1 MPTQDT
7 SFNSARI
14 ASVIS
19 KAAAVSKDEK
29 ELRQQVHPL
38 LEGYL
43 REHGSDLPL
52 RFRQERML
60 ANGRIDTVF
69 NRLVLEYK
77 RPNSFTSKRK
87 VADVLTQLQIY
98 IEDLVKEERWTKQ
111 RLLGVAFDG
120 GHFVYLKFL
129 GRWIP
134 GKPIPVSPQSVE
146 EFLRYL
152 VKLTDKAALI
162 PENLIR
168 DFAIGEESKNDLAVN
183 AIQSFCKALLA
194 DHSPR
199 TRVLF
204 EQWQEQFS
212 DVHGVF
218 DQNRR
223 FDRETLRRS
232 YGFGKLDEVQ
242 LLPFFFSLETF
253 FSLLMKLLAYQVVGY
268 YLNRKIG
275 LPLAE
280 WDTHPSERFR
290 EELTKLDEGEIF
302 SRMGI
307 RNFIEGDFFGW
318 YLSDWNPSIEQALR
332 ELVKRLNQYDPET
345 IEVEPEYTRDLLKQ
359 LYQYLIPPQIRHDLG
374 EYYTPDWLAERVLN
388 QLNYGEKDKDL
399 LDKRLLDPGCGSGT
413 FLILAIKRAIAH
425 ARQKG
430 VKDAVALRKITFNIQ
445 GFDLNP
451 LAVMAARTNYLMALS
466 ELLPVKNE
474 AFRDR
479 GGELTIPVY
488 LCDSIKPPEAK
499 VVDPGTL
506 LETKKPYE
514 FKTAVGMFR
523 FAEPMVTKERL
534 QRLTPLFEDCVKRHL
549 PEQRF
554 LKRVREELDFTEA
567 EWAASEPYLKE
578 TFARL
583 SDLDAKGINGIWA
596 NILKNAF
603 APLFVGTFDLIA
615 GNPPWVNWE
624 ALPQHYR
631 DATQHLWADY
641 GLFSLKGQAARMGG
655 GKKDLSMLFTYVAID
670 KYLKHDGCL
679 GFVITQTLFKTKGA
693 GDGFR
698 RFRLG
703 QNGAPFKLEVVDDM
717 VDLQPFEAATNRTAI
732 FSARKGDETSYP
744 VQYWLWR
751 KKAEGNIDPR
761 STWNEVFEAT
771 KRFDLRACPA
781 GEGETNPWMAARR
794 PALDA
799 MKKVLGGSAYKAWS
813 GACTWLNGVYWVRI
827 TGRMGQLIQIE
838 NLHDVGKIEVTPL
851 QADIE
856 PDLVYPLLRGRD
868 IERWQATPHAFH
880 VVSQDPER
888 RTGYDESWVK
898 GHLPETYKYFE
909 AFKGLLVKRS
919 GYVKYLDGEPFYS
932 IYNVGLYTFAP
943 YKVVYKGEV
952 ATEIVAAVASKFTT
966 ELLGNKLII
975 PDQTAHF
982 IPFNNAEECHY
993 FCALLNSIQVC
1004 ALYKM
1009 FGYKHPSTF
1018 FIAGI
1023 SFPKYDPNEPL
1034 HRDLSRLSQQCHEKT
1049 TAGVPVADLEE
1060 QIDMLAAE
1068 LWGLTSEE
1076 MTAIRESLAILSPP
1090 RKKRGKQ
1097 GAATSVSEE
1106 AEEADDA

>member
-1 MPTQDT
+1 MTTRD
-7 SFNSARI
+7 SSSISARI
-14 ASVIS
+14 AGAIS
-19 KAAAVSKDEK
+19 RVAAASKDEK
-29 ELRQQVHPL
+29 ELRQRVHPL
-38 LEGYL
+38 FEGYL
-43 REHGSDLPL
+43 REHGSDLSL
-52 RFRQERML
+52 HVRQERVL
-60 ANGRIDTVF
+60 ANGRSDAVF
-69 NRLVLEYK
+69 NRLILEYK

-87 VADVLTQLQIY
+87 VADALTQLRIY

-183 AIQSFCKALLA
+183 AIQSFYKALLA

-199 TRVLF
+199 TRALF

-212 DVHGVF
+212 DVHGAF
-218 DQNRR
+218 DEKRR

-318 YLSDWNPSIEQALR
+318 YLSDWNDSIEQAVR
-332 ELVKRLNQYDPET
+332 ELVRRLNQYDPET

-413 FLILAIKRAIAH
+413 FLILAIKRALAH

-430 VKDAVALRKITFNIQ
+430 IKDAVTLRKITSNIH

-523 FAEPMVTKERL
+523 FAEPMVTKQRL
-534 QRLTPLFEDCVKRHL
+534 QRLTPLFEDCVKRRF
-549 PEQRF
+549 PEERF
-554 LKRVREELDFTEA
+554 LKRVREELDFTED
-567 EWAASEPYLKE
+567 EWVLSEPYLKE

-631 DATQHLWADY
+631 DATQHLWVDY
-641 GLFSLKGQAARMGG
+641 GLFSLKGQAARLGG
-655 GKKDLSMLFTYVAID
+655 GKKDLSMLFTYVSID
-670 KYLKHDGCL
+670 KYLRDNGCL
-679 GFVITQTLFKTKGA
+679 GFVITQTLFKTMGA

-703 QNGAPFKLEVVDDM
+703 QNGTPFNLEVVDDM
-717 VDLQPFEAATNRTAI
+717 VDLQPFEAATNRTAV
-732 FSARKGDETSYP
+732 FSARKGGQVSYP

-751 KKAEGNIDPR
+751 KKTGGNIDSR
-761 STWNEVFEAT
+761 LTWKEVFDAT
-771 KRFDLRACPA
+771 KRFDLRACPV
-781 GEGETNPWMAARR
+781 GESETSPWMAARPR
-794 PALDA
+794 ALDA
-799 MKKVLGGSAYKAWS
+799 IRKVLGKSAYKAWA
-813 GACTWLNGVYWVRI
+813 GACTWLNGIYWVRI
-827 TGRMGQLIQIE
+827 RGKKKGLIHVE
-838 NLHDVGKIEVTPL
+838 NLHEIGKIKVPLLEV
-851 QADIE
+851 DIE
-856 PDLVYPLLRGRD
+856 PELVYPLLRGRE
-868 IERWQATPHAFH
+868 IERWQAAPQVFFL
-880 VVSQDPER
+880 VPQDSEK
-888 RTGYDESWVK
+888 RTGYDEVWMTK
-898 GHLPETYKYFE
+898 HLPETYKYLE
-909 AFKGLLVKRS
+909 AFKGPLMKRS
-919 GYVKYLDGEPFYS
+919 GYVKYLNGEPFYS
-932 IYNVGLYTFAP
+932 IYNVGPYTFAP
-943 YKVVYKGEV
+943 YKVVWKEQSSEFQCAVVSTQDGKSIVPDHKVMLVPFESASEANYV
-952 ATEIVAAVASKFTT
+952 CAMLNSTISRFIVAAYAIATSQSTHILENIAIPKF
-966 ELLGNKLII
+966 E
-975 PDQTAHF
+975 PDKA
-982 IPFNNAEECHY
+982 
-993 FCALLNSIQVC
+993 
-1004 ALYKM
+1004 
-1009 FGYKHPSTF
+1009 
-1018 FIAGI
+1018 
-1023 SFPKYDPNEPL
+1023 L
-1034 HRDLSRLSQQCHEKT
+1034 HRDLSRLSEQCHEKT
-1049 TAGVPVADLEE
+1049 MAGVPIQDLEE
-1060 QIDMLAAE
+1060 QIDALAAE
-1068 LWGLTSEE
+1068 LWGMIDEE
-1076 MTAIRESLAILSPP
+1076 MTAIRESIAILSPP
-1090 RKKRGKQ
+1090 RKKRRKE
-1097 GAATSVSEE
+1097 GAVKAIP
-1106 AEEADDA
+1106 EEADEENEDDA

>member
-1 MPTQDT
+1 MTTRD
-7 SFNSARI
+7 SSSISARI
-14 ASVIS
+14 AGAIA
-19 KAAAVSKDEK
+19 KAAAASKDEK
-29 ELRQQVHPL
+29 ELRQRVHPL

-43 REHGSDLPL
+43 REHGSDLSL
-52 RFRQERML
+52 HVRQERVL
-60 ANGRIDTVF
+60 ANGRSDAVF
-69 NRLVLEYK
+69 NRLILEYK

-87 VADVLTQLQIY
+87 VADALTQLRIY

-183 AIQSFCKALLA
+183 AIQSFYKALLA

-199 TRVLF
+199 TRALF

-212 DVHGVF
+212 DVHGAF
-218 DQNRR
+218 DEKRR

-318 YLSDWNPSIEQALR
+318 YLSDWNDSIEQAVR
-332 ELVKRLNQYDPET
+332 ELVRRLNQYDPET

-413 FLILAIKRAIAH
+413 FLVLAIKRAIAH

-430 VKDAVALRKITFNIQ
+430 IKDAVTLRRITSNIH

-523 FAEPMVTKERL
+523 FAEPMVTKQRL
-534 QRLTPLFEDCVKRHL
+534 QRLTPLFEDCVKRRF
-549 PEQRF
+549 PEERF
-554 LKRVREELDFTEA
+554 LKRVREELDFTED
-567 EWAASEPYLKE
+567 EWVLSEPYLKE

-615 GNPPWVNWE
+615 GNPPWVNWS
-624 ALPQHYR
+624 ALPQSYR
-631 DATQHLWADY
+631 LAIAPLWQKY
-641 GLFSLKGQAARMGG
+641 GIFPHKGLKARLGSACDDISILM
-655 GKKDLSMLFTYVAID
+655 TYVALD
-670 KYLKHDGCL
+670 RYCNESGRL
-679 GFVITQTLFKTKGA
+679 GFVITQSVFKSA
-693 GDGFR
+693 GGGQGFR
-698 RFRLG
+698 RFQTG
-703 QNGAPFKLEVVDDM
+703 SEGPFFSIEQVDDM
-717 VDLQPFEAATNRTAI
+717 VELQPFEAATNRTAI
-732 FSARKGDETSYP
+732 FSCRKGVPTKYP
-744 VQYWLWR
+744 VPYILWR
-751 KKAEGNIDPR
+751 KKSVGRISSKLTFAEVLESTERRLLKAKPVGSSSVGPWITAHGLALEALEKVIGNGP
-761 STWNEVFEAT
+761 
-771 KRFDLRACPA
+771 
-781 GEGETNPWMAARR
+781 
-794 PALDA
+794 
-799 MKKVLGGSAYKAWS
+799 YKARVGFHS
-813 GACTWLNGVYWVRI
+813 GGANGVYWVRI
-827 TGRMGQLIQIE
+827 TGASGSSVSIE
-838 NLHDVGKIEVTPL
+838 NMHDVGKKKVERVST
-851 QADIE
+851 DIE
-856 PDLVYPLLRGRD
+856 ADLIFPAIRGRD
-868 IERWQATPHAFH
+868 VERWKSTP
-880 VVSQDPER
+880 SIYLISPQDPDR
-888 RTGYDESWVK
+888 LGSAV
-898 GHLPETYKYFE
+898 PEKELEAHWPLTFSYFNHFRHFLKARSHYKKHFE
-909 AFKGLLVKRS
+909 NA
-919 GYVKYLDGEPFYS
+919 DMPFYATF
-932 IYNVGLYTFAP
+932 NVGPYTFAP
-943 YKVVYKGEV
+943 WKVVWS
-952 ATEIVAAVASKFTT
+952 EIGNEIDAAVVSRCEGEALGLKVIVEYGDIVHLGCMGTSFTWDVW
-966 ELLGNKLII
+966 G
-975 PDQTAHF
+975 
-982 IPFNNAEECHY
+982 
-993 FCALLNSIQVC
+993 
-1004 ALYKM
+1004 
-1009 FGYKHPSTF
+1009 
-1018 FIAGI
+1018 
-1023 SFPKYDPNEPL
+1023 
-1034 HRDLSRLSQQCHEKT
+1034 HRS
-1049 TAGVPVADLEE
+1049 
-1060 QIDMLAAE
+1060 
-1068 LWGLTSEE
+1068 
-1076 MTAIRESLAILSPP
+1076 
-1090 RKKRGKQ
+1090 
-1097 GAATSVSEE
+1097 
-1106 AEEADDA
+1106 